1 MNEQL
6 QKADEVLFYTGT
18 YSTAEEPGIFLI
30 AASKESGEMRIVN
43 QMNGIGQPSFVA
55 LHPNGEKLYAVSE
68 KGEGEL
74 FTYQIDASTK
84 ELHLLD
90 RKSTEGADPCYVS
103 VDTEGRYVL
112 VANYSSGS
120 VSVYKLDESGLP
132 VEMSAKIQHVGEGFR
147 KDRQE
152 GPHAHSIL
160 PSSDGHFVFVCDL
173 GLDQLIVYRNEDGK
187 LSTHYELKLP
197 AGSGPR
203 HLVIHPSEKFAYIV
217 GELNSTVTALTYN
230 KNRGEFQITH
240 HISTREK
247 AAQDENTGADIR
259 VSPCGRFL
267 YVSNRGDDTIALF
280 HINEETG
287 ALTAEERVS
296 TGGKTPR
303 NFNLL
308 EGGLLLAANQGTNNL
323 VSFRIDSETGRLTQ
337 TGFELELTAPVC
349 IEPFK

>member
-1 MNEQL
+1 MNEQV
-6 QKADEVLFYTGT
+6 QRADEVLFYTGT
-18 YSTAEEPGIFLI
+18 YSAAEEPSIYLI
-30 AASKESGEMRIVN
+30 AANKETGQMRVMN
-43 QMNGIGQPSFVA
+43 QMDGIGQPSFVA
-55 LHPNGEKLYAVSE
+55 LHPSGEKLYAVSE

-74 FTYQIDASTK
+74 FTYQVDASTK
-84 ELHLLD
+84 QLHLLD

-103 VDTEGRYVL
+103 VDAEGRYVF

-120 VSVYKLDESGLP
+120 VNVFRLDDSGLP

-160 PSSDGHFVFVCDL
+160 PSADGNFVFVCDL
-173 GLDQLIVYRNEDGK
+173 GLDQLLVYRNEDGK

-203 HLVIHPSEKFAYIV
+203 HLVIHPSEKFAYV
-217 GELNSTVTALTYN
+217 VNELNSTVTAMTYN

-240 HISTREK
+240 HITTRGEM
-247 AAQDENTGADIR
+247 AQDENTGADIR

-267 YVSNRGDDTIALF
+267 YASNRGDDTISLF
-280 HINEETG
+280 HINEGTG
-287 ALTAEERVS
+287 ELTAIEQVS

-308 EGGLLLAANQGTNNL
+308 AGGLLIAANQGTNNL
-323 VSFRIDSETGRLTQ
+323 VSFRIDRDTGRLSK
-337 TGFELELTAPVC
+337 TGFELELQSPVC
-349 IEPFK
+349 IEPLK